1 MTTLYPTTPPMTLEQ
16 MRSSLET
23 NPVVRYE
30 LGVIDQATGI
40 ALDILHFRDG
50 TKRVTVSR
58 NAGCCVTEETAA
70 KLLIG
75 GQP

>member
-30 LGVIDQATGI
+30 FGVLDKDTGI
-40 ALDILHFRDG
+40 AVDILHFRDG
-50 TKRVTVSR
+50 TKRVTV
-58 NAGCCVTEETAA
+58 AKGAVAETTEAEP
-70 KLLIG
+70 KIIDW
-75 GQP
+75 P